1 MVALLDRLAVEEGEP
16 PVGAE
21 LLEMAVMASAA
32 DGNGVTHRGETVPY
46 SILMDIAMEVAQ
58 SLRAQRVA
66 KGSVVGISAPP
77 GPALVTAVLAA
88 ISAGMC
94 YVYIDPEWP
103 ESHRLRTLELS
114 GAVVLLE
121 QSGHT
126 RRLPEFL
133 AVRML
138 TDPARRTGEAAHAQ
152 AAGAA
157 CLISTSGTT
166 GTPRLVGMT
175 PQAIAHLVRGSD
187 LIRLRRDDRLLM
199 LAHPGFGAFLW
210 ELWAALDG
218 GADLVIPDERRMSLA
233 SLADIVERSGA
244 TVVHLTAGL
253 FRQFV
258 PRHVSALSETR
269 LVMCGG
275 DTVPP
280 EQFSIARAALGGELV
295 ACYGCTENTV
305 FTTLYRADDEIAPM
319 SPIPLGEPLRGTEV
333 RVLTDELRPVRPG
346 ETGEL
351 YVSGEGLAAGY
362 VNDAAATAERFIMLP
377 ASTGVAG
384 VRAYRTG
391 DFARCRDDG
400 SYVLVGRRDRQVQ
413 IRGFRVELSEV
424 EHLCRSLET
433 VDDAHAMYLREE
445 ADDELVVLLTVT
457 AGATA
462 DAADILLDVRKHV
475 PDFMVPG
482 RAVVVDALPLT
493 DRGKIDRKQAAELAR
508 PPRFTGSTTADSAPD
523 AAGGSATAGL
533 EADQQVVLERVR
545 AIWADV
551 LKLTAVDPDTHF
563 TDLGG
568 HSLRAT
574 QVLSRVTDAFGIA
587 VPLRQF
593 YEDATVRG
601 LTAQIEAA
609 LRKRRD

>member
-1 MVALLDRLAVEEGEP
+1 MTSADRLAFEEGKP
-16 PVGAE
+16 SVGAE
-21 LLEMAVMASAA
+21 LLEIAVKASTA
-32 DGNGVTHRGETVPY
+32 DRNGVTHRGETVPY
-46 SILMDIAMEVAQ
+46 PMLMDMATEVAK
-58 SLRAQRVA
+58 SLRAQHVA
-66 KGSVVGISAPP
+66 RASVVGISAPP
-77 GPALVTAVLAA
+77 GPALVTAILAA

-103 ESHRLRTLELS
+103 ESHRRRTLELS
-114 GAVVLLE
+114 GAVAVLE
-121 QSGHT
+121 QSRHMWWQ
-126 RRLPEFL
+126 PDPI
-133 AVRML
+133 AVRL
-138 TDPARRTGEAAHAQ
+138 LADPARRAGGAAHAQ

-175 PQAIAHLVRGSD
+175 PHAITHLVRDSD

-218 GADLVIPDERRMSLA
+218 SADLVIPDERKMSL
-233 SLADIVERSGA
+233 SGLADMVERSGA

-253 FRQFV
+253 FRQFI
-258 PRHVSALSETR
+258 PRHVSALSGTR

-280 EQFSIARAALGGELV
+280 EQFGIARAALGGELV

-305 FTTLYRADDEIAPM
+305 FTTLYRADGEIDPM

-333 RVLTDELRPVRPG
+333 HVLTDDLRPVGPG

-362 VNDAAATAERFIMLP
+362 INDAAATAERFIMLP
-377 ASTGVAG
+377 ASTGSAG

-391 DFARCRDDG
+391 DFARCREDG
-400 SYVLVGRRDRQVQ
+400 SYVLVGRQDRQVQ

-424 EHLCRSLET
+424 EHLCRSLDT
-433 VDDAHAMYLREE
+433 VDDAHAIYLRDE

-457 AGATA
+457 AGITA
-462 DAADILLDVRKHV
+462 DAADILREVRKHL

-482 RAVVVDALPLT
+482 RAVIVDALPLT
-493 DRGKIDRKQAAELAR
+493 DRGKIDRNRAAELAR
-508 PPRFTGSTTADSAPD
+508 PPRLTGPATADSPPD
-523 AAGGSATAGL
+523 ATGGSATAGF
-533 EADQQVVLERVR
+533 EADQQVVLERVS

-551 LKLTAVDPDTHF
+551 LKLTAVDPDVHF

-574 QVLSRVTDAFGIA
+574 QVLSRVADVFGIS

-601 LTAQIEAA
+601 LATQIEAE
-609 LRKRRD
+609 LRK